1 MFLAI
6 KNRINALNIIR
17 LVVGVSFVGEGI
29 HSQSVLFG
37 AVGLVFLMQIFL
49 NKKCAAE
56 GCEIEE

>member
-1 MFLAI
+1 MILEI
-6 KNRINALNIIR
+6 KNRINTLNIIR
-17 LVVGVSFVGEGI
+17 LIVGVSFVGEGI

-37 AVGLVFLMQIFL
+37 AVGLVFLVQILL